1 MLTTDRLVN
10 TLNLELLTCEEGL
23 DRPIKNTDISRPGLE
38 MAGYFSHYASDRI
51 QLLGTTELSFYNLL
65 PDEEKKGR
73 MRKLCRPE
81 TPAIIVTRGLEPPE
95 ELIQAS
101 QETHT
106 PIIVAKDATTSLMSR
121 LTTFLEHELAKTTSL
136 HGVLVDVYGVG
147 VLITGDSGI
156 GKSETALELVKRGH
170 RLVADDNVEIKEITK
185 DELVG
190 KPPKLIEHLLEIR
203 GLGIINVMTLFG
215 AGSILTEKQ
224 IRLNINLE
232 NWNKIDTEITK
243 KTIPVRPGR
252 NVAVII
258 EVAAMNYRLNIMGIN
273 TAVEFNERLNEEI
286 VRNSHKSEE

>member
-10 TLNLELLTCEEGL
+10 TLNLELLTGEEGL

-147 VLITGDSGI
+147 V
-156 GKSETALELVKRGH
+156 
-170 RLVADDNVEIKEITK
+170 
-185 DELVG
+185 G

-232 NWNKIDTEITK
+232 NWNKNKLYDRVGLNEETLKILDTEITK